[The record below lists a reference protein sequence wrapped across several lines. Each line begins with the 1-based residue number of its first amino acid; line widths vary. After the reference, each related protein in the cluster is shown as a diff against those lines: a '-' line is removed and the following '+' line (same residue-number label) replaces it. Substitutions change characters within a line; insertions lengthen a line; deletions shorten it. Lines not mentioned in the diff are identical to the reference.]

1 MVAKIA
7 DFEAPVPRDDVVPR
21 ARRGR
26 AAEPWPSAVAGAV
39 AWLDLVHARSRAA
52 SRKLRVFSRFG
63 DIICRVVATHGE

>member
-52 SRKLRVFSRFG
+52 SPKLRFHRFFG
-63 DIICRVVATHGE
+63 AWFVES

>member
-1 MVAKIA
+1 MLAKIA

-39 AWLDLVHARSRAA
+39 AWLDLMHARPRAA
-52 SRKLRVFSRFG
+52 DQSCVFSPFWDMG
-63 DIICRVVATHGE
+63 CRVVATRGE